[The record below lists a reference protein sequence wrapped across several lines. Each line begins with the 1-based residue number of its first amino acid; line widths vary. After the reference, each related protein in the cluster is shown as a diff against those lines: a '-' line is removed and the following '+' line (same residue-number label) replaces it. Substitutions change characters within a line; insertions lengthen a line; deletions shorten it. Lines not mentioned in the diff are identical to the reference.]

1 MRIVTIGLVALLVL
15 GPLGAISAQAQEG
28 GILSLI
34 ESILQ
39 KIEELSGQVQDL
51 SEKLSAQTQQLTALK
66 EQLDQLKPLAAQL
79 AELQGQFQPLLDRW
93 PEVEQALSTV
103 RSVQSRLSGLQG
115 ALEELKRQAGAARS
129 NPDPRV
135 DALQAQL
142 NALEQ
147 QLTERN
153 EAVAAL
159 QGELKG
165 LRTLSWGMLAAV
177 LLLFLW
183 QLGQLLT
190 RRSQA
195 ASH

>member
-1 MRIVTIGLVALLVL
+1 MRIVTIGLVALVL
-15 GPLGAISAQAQEG
+15 GPLGAMSAQAQEG
-28 GILSLI
+28 GLASLI

-51 SEKLSAQTQQLTALK
+51 REKFSAQTEQLTALK
-66 EQLDQLKPLAAQL
+66 EQLDRLKPLAAQL
-79 AELQGQFQPLLDRW
+79 AELQGRFEPLLDRW

-103 RSVQSRLSGLQG
+103 RSVQSRLSGLQS

-153 EAVAAL
+153 EAVATL
-159 QGELKG
+159 RGELKG
-165 LRTLSWGMLAAV
+165 LRTLTWSMLAAV

-190 RRSQA
+190 RRPQA